1 MSDIAPTG
9 KTRIGIAS
17 LLLATLIS
25 LWGCN
30 SAREEEAPDAPA
42 SVNQESPSD
51 KDSRPASV
59 ELDQAEW
66 NVRVARA
73 GDQGKLSKKVKKRV
87 AVQRPR
93 LERVVRSLYDSLF
106 LGTTR
111 PRKEIDARFSQPAR
125 RAFKRALFG
134 VPESVRRVKTLR
146 RFARI
151 AIQVG
156 STRRA
161 SAAITIRARGL
172 RGSNVF
178 RVQHHARLWL
188 ERSEGA
194 WRVIG
199 FDARQHPLKKGAK
212 R

>member
-1 MSDIAPTG
+1 MRNIARTAT
-9 KTRIGIAS
+9 KRIGIAS
-17 LLLATLIS
+17 LLFAALIS
-25 LWGCN
+25 LSGCN
-30 SAREEEAPDAPA
+30 STRGEEAPDARSSPTKQ
-42 SVNQESPSD
+42 SRGVNR
-51 KDSRPASV
+51 SRPAP
-59 ELDQAEW
+59 ELHQAKW

-73 GDQGKLSKKVKKRV
+73 GDRGKLSKKVKKRV

-93 LERVVRSLYDSLF
+93 LERAIRSLYDSLF
-106 LGTTR
+106 LAATP
-111 PRKEIDARFSQPAR
+111 PRKEIAARFTRPAR
-125 RAFKRALFG
+125 RGFNRTLFG
-134 VPESVRRVKTLR
+134 VPEDVRRVKTLR

-161 SAAITIRARGL
+161 SAAVTIKARGL

-178 RVQHHARLWL
+178 RVQHHSRLWL
-188 ERSEGA
+188 ARAEGA

-199 FDARQHPLKKGAK
+199 FDARQQPLKKVDK